1 MLIRL
6 ENIQKIYQMAEDV
19 VPVLKGITLD
29 IEEGEYIAIM
39 GPSGSGKSTLMN
51 ILGCLDYPS
60 SGNFFLDN
68 ENVAVMNT
76 RKLSEIR
83 RSKIGFIFQTFNLI
97 TRLSAKE
104 NIELP
109 MIYNRTKNKHGKPE
123 QLLELVGLSHR
134 ANHYPGQLSGG
145 ERQRVAI
152 ARALVNDPK
161 IIMADEPTGNLDSRS
176 GEQILQMIK
185 NLHSE
190 KKTILMVTH
199 DRHVA
204 EQAQKIIHIKDG
216 VIHEIE
222 EGRS

>member
-1 MLIRL
+1 
-6 ENIQKIYQMAEDV
+6 MAEDV